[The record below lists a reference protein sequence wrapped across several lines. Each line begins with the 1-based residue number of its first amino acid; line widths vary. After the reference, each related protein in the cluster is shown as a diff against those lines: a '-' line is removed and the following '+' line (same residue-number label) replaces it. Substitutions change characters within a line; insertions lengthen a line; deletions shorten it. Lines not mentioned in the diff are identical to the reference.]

1 MRPLATL
8 LVLVGALLAGNAEAQ
23 SPPTLRVGDRVRVT
37 TIDNASFVGRIAHA
51 DDSRLTLVITEPTRM
66 APAVEQTVD
75 RQTLAMIERSEG
87 YGKKIRNGALI
98 GGSLGLLSGLVVGYL
113 AAFGAENNGP
123 LYTVPIAF
131 TAMGVLGGAAIGAG
145 GGEQWT
151 MLPFDT
157 QVGLQFGARSIPL
170 AIGLRASF

>member
-1 MRPLATL
+1 
-8 LVLVGALLAGNAEAQ
+8 
-23 SPPTLRVGDRVRVT
+23 
-37 TIDNASFVGRIAHA
+37 
-51 DDSRLTLVITEPTRM
+51 M

-87 YGKKIRNGALI
+87 YGSKIRTGALI
-98 GGSLGLLSGLVVGYL
+98 GGSVGLLSGLVVGYL
-113 AAFGAENNGP
+113 AAFGAENNRP

-157 QVGLQFGARSIPL
+157 QVGLQLGARSMPL